1 MDPQR
6 SSPTAANDAAAAYH
20 SDDNPDDPVVD
31 GKIEMDQEEIDAII
45 RNKRKVRDPKAC
57 YACHRRK
64 VKCDRNLPCDSC
76 VKRDHPELCSYERPT
91 KKRRIALTGPLQA
104 EEATSTTQD
113 PAAQSGPNVSVP
125 REHWERINKE
135 LDELRASAHLVR
147 HSPARS
153 HHEAEDTAVAEPQ
166 SRDEADRDGIHA
178 PSNQMGLM
186 HLGSRSVLAYMMGLG
201 RSKSTRDT
209 ARTLLE
215 ENILPKLGLD
225 NESATYPFVDLWS
238 TESSMQD
245 VAGLCK
251 AIPDDDLCNEYVGIP
266 FKANRHLC

>member
-1 MDPQR
+1 MESQQ
-6 SSPTAANDAAAAYH
+6 SVSITAHDGATAYH
-20 SDDNPDDPVVD
+20 SDDNLDDITN

-91 KKRRIALTGPLQA
+91 KKRRIALTGALQA
-104 EEATSTTQD
+104 DDPPSKTQD
-113 PAAQSGPNVSVP
+113 PASQSGPNVSVP
-125 REHWERINKE
+125 REHWDRINKE
-135 LDELRASAHLVR
+135 LQELRAASQLTR
-147 HSPARS
+147 PSPTRS
-153 HHEAEDTAVAEPQ
+153 QTEAEDTAAADPQ
-166 SRDEADRDGIHA
+166 SRDEAERDGIHA

-201 RSKSTRDT
+201 RSKLTQDS

-251 AIPDDDLCNEYVGIP
+251 AIPDDDLCNEYVRAHPGDVQ
-266 FKANRHLC
+266 